1 MSIHEYYHAVKLAND
16 DTAFYALIMAAMMR
30 ADDKNSILLAEMFP
44 ETFAEL
50 TLRYNAPGGH
60 LKDD

>member
-1 MSIHEYYHAVKLAND
+1 MSLFDYYTAVKLAKD

-30 ADDKNSILLAEMFP
+30 ADGVNSIKLAEMFP
-44 ETFAEL
+44 ETFTEL
-50 TLRYNAPGGH
+50 TLRYNSAGGH

>member
-1 MSIHEYYHAVKLAND
+1 MSLYDYRLSREIAARDEP
-16 DTAFYALIMAAMMR
+16 FYALIMAAMRR
-30 ADDKNSILLAEMFP
+30 ADDVNSIKLAEMFP

-50 TLRYNAPGGH
+50 TLRYNAAGGH